1 MRLLRLLRK
10 GCRQL
15 NADIEGFFQGFGPNG
30 AFCIM
35 CLLVIPVLLTG
46 CAVFLSVE
54 ESGGFGPMVPLL
66 ASLSL
71 AFSIIRRYYKAEVRR
86 AKEERIQRG
95 LREAP
100 ETWSRFSANTPHAPD
115 TVIDFDRFN
124 RGTVY
129 KCLTPW
135 QYASSERSW
144 LKGKLEPAGWALTE
158 FQAHYS
164 SRYGEKRYTGY
175 DFYFKKGPDIL
186 RVSAGGGS
194 LSVQPVTLVYTDED
208 YGIGQYRTSGYTA
221 NIRKAEEILEG
232 GPTWTQSLSKNMR
245 QKRN

>member
-10 GCRQL
+10 GYRQL
-15 NADIEGFFQGFGPNG
+15 NADIEGFFQGFSSNG

-54 ESGGFGPMVPLL
+54 ESGRFGPMVPLL
-66 ASLSL
+66 ISLSL
-71 AFSIIRRYYKAEVRR
+71 AFSIIRRYYRAEVRR

-100 ETWSRFSANTPHAPD
+100 ETWSRFSANTPHTLD

-144 LKGKLEPAGWALTE
+144 LKGKLEPAGWALAE

-164 SRYGEKRYTGY
+164 SRYGEKQYTGF
-175 DFYFKKGPDIL
+175 DFYFKKGLDTL

-208 YGIGQYRTSGYTA
+208 YGIGQYRTSGYTD
-221 NIRKAEEILEG
+221 NIRKAERILEG
-232 GPTWTQSLSKNMR
+232 GPTWTQSL
-245 QKRN
+245 